1 MLYHRNKGKNSVK
14 TCFLQGLLLYLSRAR
29 ITAEGVFF
37 FYILSD
43 KVENGRKKVILKNLS
58 LRRDWVS
65 SHIHLKYPYK
75 RSMLNFAASK
85 FRKKQA

>member
-1 MLYHRNKGKNSVK
+1 MLYHRNKDKNSVK
-14 TCFLQGLLLYLSRAR
+14 KCSHHGLLLYSSRAR
-29 ITAEGVFF
+29 ITEQCFLL
-37 FYILSD
+37 YIPSD

-65 SHIHLKYPYK
+65 SHIHLKYPHK

-85 FRKKQA
+85 FM